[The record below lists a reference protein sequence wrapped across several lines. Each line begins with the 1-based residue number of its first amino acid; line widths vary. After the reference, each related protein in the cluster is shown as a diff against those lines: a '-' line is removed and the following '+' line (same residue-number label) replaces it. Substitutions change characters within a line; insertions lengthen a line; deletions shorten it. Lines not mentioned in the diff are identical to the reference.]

1 MKRWWKA
8 ARLGVAVGAAA
19 LAVAAAPRGAG
30 AETLGSALTSAYENS
45 GLLEQNRAL
54 LRAADEDV
62 ATAVAALRPV
72 INWEANVRRNFGNVG
87 NTTAAGFVESGIGDT
102 EADFGVNLQL
112 LLYDF
117 GESRIAIDIA
127 KETVLATRQALI
139 GVEQNVL
146 LRAVVAYFALQ
157 EANETVALRQN
168 NVRLISRELRAA
180 QDRFEVGEVTR
191 TDVSLAEARLAR
203 ARANLAVAEGDRT
216 EAIEE
221 FRVAVGRA
229 PGALSPPA
237 SLPRLPASMEEARA
251 LAVRNHPDIKRA
263 QRDVTVAELG
273 VALADAGLRPEVS
286 LNAGLQARETFGER
300 DFGRNGSVSIR
311 TEGPIYQGGRLTA
324 LVRQAMAQRD
334 AARAELLVIADQ
346 LEQDA
351 ANAYARVQ
359 SRRAALEASQ
369 REVRAA
375 QLAFEGVR
383 EEATLGARTTLDV
396 LDSEQDLL
404 DARANVIAANAQLY
418 IAAYQLL
425 ASIGVLTAEDLNLPV
440 QRYDPAQYYN
450 LVKDAPAAVSRQGRE
465 LDRVLRAIGKE

>member
-1 MKRWWKA
+1 MKRWWSV
-8 ARLGVAVGAAA
+8 ARHSAAVGALA
-19 LAVAAAPRGAG
+19 LAMAIVPRAGA
-30 AETLGSALTSAYENS
+30 AETLGSTLTSAYENS
-45 GLLEQNRAL
+45 GLLDQNRAL

-62 ATAVAALRPV
+62 ASAVAALRPV
-72 INWEANVRRNFGNVG
+72 INWEANFRRNFGSQGSTIGGV
-87 NTTAAGFVESGIGDT
+87 FSESGISDT
-102 EADFGVNLQL
+102 QFDLGINLQL

-117 GESRIAIDIA
+117 GETRLRVDIA
-127 KETVLATRQALI
+127 KETVLATRQSLLGI
-139 GVEQNVL
+139 EQNVL
-146 LRAVVAYFALQ
+146 LRAVQAYFRLR
-157 EANETVALRQN
+157 EANENVALRQN

-216 EAIEE
+216 EAVEE
-221 FRVAVGRA
+221 FRAAVRRP
-229 PGALSPPA
+229 PGTLSPPN
-237 SLPRLPASMEEARA
+237 SLPRLPASIEEARA

-263 QRDVTVAELG
+263 QRNVTVAELG
-273 VALADAGLRPEVS
+273 VALADAGLYPDIS
-286 LNAGLQARETFGER
+286 LNAGLQARETF
-300 DFGRNGSVSIR
+300 DSKAYGRTGSVSIR
-311 TEGPIYQGGRLTA
+311 TQGPIYQGGRLTSQ
-324 LVRQAMAQRD
+324 VRQAMARRDESRASLLQVSDQLGRD
-334 AARAELLVIADQ
+334 AA
-346 LEQDA
+346 A
-351 ANAYARVQ
+351 AFARVQ

-404 DARANVIAANAQLY
+404 DARANIIAANAQLY
-418 IAAYQLL
+418 TAAYQLL
-425 ASIGVLTAEDLNLPV
+425 AAIGVLTAEDLNLPV
-440 QRYDPAQYYN
+440 KRYDPAQYYN